1 MFHLSKISIGSLAI
15 AVVAFASNAGAVTFN
30 FQSSDTNVAEALY
43 SQDGID
49 LSVTAIKNFGTT
61 NDAGIITRANGGLG
75 VQGQPTAANLG
86 LNEALKFTFSPAV
99 SLLNA
104 IVFERG
110 AQAESFRLFDSN
122 DVAVTTFSI
131 AAGGG
136 HSTMSFDLSSFNVV
150 GNSFSIVGL
159 EDGDWT
165 RGGRIAQIDVA
176 AVPLPAPIL
185 LLGGG
190 LLILGGVGW
199 MRRREEA

>member
-1 MFHLSKISIGSLAI
+1 MGALAI
-15 AVVAFASNAGAVTFN
+15 AITAFASNADAVTFD
-30 FQSSDTNVAEALY
+30 FQSSGTNVTEATY
-43 SQDGID
+43 SQGGID

-61 NDAGIITRANGGLG
+61 NDAGLVTRANGGLG
-75 VQGQPTAANLG
+75 VAGQPTAANLG
-86 LNEALKFTFSPAV
+86 LNEALRFTFSPAV

-110 AQAESFRLFDSN
+110 EQAESFRLFDAN
-122 DVAVTTFSI
+122 DVAVTTFTV

-136 HSTMSFDLSSFNVV
+136 WSTISFDLSSFNII

-159 EDGDWT
+159 EDGNST

-190 LLILGGVGW
+190 LLILGGVGC